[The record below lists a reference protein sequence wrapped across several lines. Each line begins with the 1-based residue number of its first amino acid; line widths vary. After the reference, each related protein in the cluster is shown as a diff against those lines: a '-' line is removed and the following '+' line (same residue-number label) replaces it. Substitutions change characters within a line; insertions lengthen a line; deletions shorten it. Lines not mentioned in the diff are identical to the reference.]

1 MATFR
6 QVKPET
12 IIFGREVNQ
21 PDDGELGIFTSETT
35 NVLDFT
41 DQGKWKVHMHQS
53 GQVFSAGAAHTFTLT
68 MLETAPANY
77 SGDKVEFEIVTESGP
92 TGYYVWFDD
101 VGNSDPTGS
110 GTPIIADITGLST
123 LSGIA
128 TATAAAITAAS
139 TDVTA
144 TASGAVVTVRN
155 HNPGAVAIPV
165 YTDGGITAT
174 AVTFTNGDVGT
185 STNYKLNT
193 MAGNLELYSYTG
205 IVEVKAPPT
214 TDLGVATKQYV
225 DTKVEASASG
235 LDPKESCR
243 VATTVS
249 LDANASITAPYIYD
263 PTGGTSTKG
272 QITATLAVSDT
283 FTVDGVTLTSAN
295 NNTRVLIQNQNAAQV
310 STVVCLEEN
319 NGGFGQDSYF
329 DLYAPNPT
337 PGGADLLFR
346 VWYDRNNGNNQ
357 PDVGGG
363 TLVEVEI
370 ATSDN
375 AIVVA
380 TATAAAITAAGG
392 ANVHFTATNV
402 GGTSATVTITNTNDG
417 WTEPVTDGGVA
428 TGFTFGTTTQ
438 GGGDDN
444 GIYTTTILGT
454 ALTLG
459 RATAFDEDTE
469 VTANA
474 YCFVEEGS
482 SNADK
487 GFVLTT
493 NDPITVG
500 GTAGTVQVWSV
511 FSTTSGVTGA
521 GESVQYE
528 VVVFADE
535 SGAAL
540 SNASNVKIFSGEMT
554 FLDTGNDNK
563 IVTDAVLSETAF
575 SITDGTNSYII
586 VDAKNQVLEFPQ
598 NVEIGNT
605 TSGGKT
611 LDFISTASGQ
621 SKITFD
627 VDQTIA
633 LSMGEGGNNYIEFD
647 STGGSEE
654 VRIMKKLVATAGVES
669 AGGITSAGDVEITGG
684 ADLTFSGGG
693 SGDTLL
699 VFPDN
704 QAEALIIQDTGTK
717 FMTFDSTNSDEKIT
731 FHVPIEAN
739 VVCGITQVADAAHL
753 MTTSD
758 CIINYNTALT
768 ADRTITMV
776 SPADFEGQTVKIIR
790 DTAGSSE
797 FNVIIDPGASE
808 IDGSTSDI
816 LLKKDNDHITLT
828 SNGVGWFIV

>member
-53 GQVFSAGAAHTFTLT
+53 GQVFSAGLAHTFTLT
-68 MLETAPANY
+68 MLETTTGNY
-77 SGDKVEFEIVTESGP
+77 SGDKVEFQIVTESGP
-92 TGYYVWFDD
+92 VGYYVWFSD
-101 VGNSDPTGS
+101 GSNIDPTGS
-110 GTPIIADITGLST
+110 GTPITADITALST
-123 LSGIA
+123 LSDIA
-128 TATAAAITAAS
+128 TATATAITAAS

-155 HNPGAVAIPV
+155 HNPGAVDVPV
-165 YTDGGITAT
+165 YTDGGVVAT

-185 STNYKLNT
+185 STNYKLDT

-205 IVEVKAPPT
+205 VVEVEADPT
-214 TDLGVATKQYV
+214 TVLGVATKQYV

-243 VATTVS
+243 AATTQALSLEGAGGLTYAPEGGVS
-249 LDANASITAPYIYD
+249 TRGLFTWGTNAPTSI
-263 PTGGTSTKG
+263 
-272 QITATLAVSDT
+272 
-283 FTVDGVTLTSAN
+283 DGVTLATSD
-295 NNTRVLIQNQNAAQV
+295 RVLVRNQNAAQV
-310 STVVCLEEN
+310 STVVCLQESD
-319 NGGFGQDSYF
+319 GGFGVDSYF

-337 PGGADLLFR
+337 PGGSDLLFR
-346 VWYDRNNGNNQ
+346 VWYDRNNTNN
-357 PDVGGG
+357 PPVDGGG

-370 ATSDN
+370 GTSDT
-375 AIVVA
+375 AIAVA

-417 WTEPVTDGGVA
+417 WVEPVTDGGVA

-444 GIYTTTILGT
+444 GIWVVIDGTTWE
-454 ALTLG
+454 
-459 RATAFDEDTE
+459 RATDFDEDTE

-482 SNADK
+482 ANADK

-500 GTAGTVQVWSV
+500 GTTGTVQVWSI

-521 GESVQYE
+521 GSSVQYE
-528 VVVFADE
+528 VVVFADTT
-535 SGAAL
+535 GAAL
-540 SNASNVKIFSGEMT
+540 SNVSNVTINSGVVT
-554 FLDTGNDNK
+554 FLDADGNNE
-563 IVTDAVLSETAF
+563 IVTNDTSSATAL
-575 SITDGTNSYII
+575 SITDGTNKYLV
-586 VDAKNQVLEFPQ
+586 VDAADTTLELHQ
-598 NVEIGNT
+598 DVEIG
-605 TSGGKT
+605 TSALGKT
-611 LDFISTASGQ
+611 LDFLSAASGE
-621 SKITFD
+621 SKITFAD
-627 VDQTIA
+627 NQAIA
-633 LSMGEGGNNYIEFD
+633 LSIGEGANNYIEFD
-647 STGGSEE
+647 SLVDGFEE
-654 VRIMKKLVATAGVES
+654 VRIMKKLEATAGVE
-669 AGGITSAGDVEITGG
+669 ITGG
-684 ADLTFSGGG
+684 TDLTFSGGT
-693 SGDTLL
+693 SGDTFL

-704 QAEALIIQDTGTK
+704 QAEALIIQDTDTK

-739 VVCGITQVADAAHL
+739 VVCGITQVADAAHP

-790 DTAGSSE
+790 DTAGSDA
-797 FNVIIDPGASE
+797 FDVIIDPGASE

-816 LLKKDNDHITLT
+816 ILKKDNDHITLT